1 MDYLCKTA
9 IEFRGQPKM
18 FKPEHLALIKGA
30 GSNANQSWQAME
42 ELAAQ
47 LEETGRVRAARGDSY
62 NS

>member
-1 MDYLCKTA
+1 MQDCDRIPRSAK
-9 IEFRGQPKM
+9 R

-47 LEETGRVRAARGDSY
+47 LEETGRVRGARGDSN